1 MTRSELIAKD
11 LLKIKA
17 VFFRPNEP
25 FTWASGIKS
34 PIYCDNRLTLTDVA
48 VRTDVENGLAE
59 LVKEEYPEAEVLMGT
74 STAGIAHAAITA
86 QILGM
91 PMGYVRTGSKDHGR
105 KNQIEGKLEKGQKV
119 VVVEDLISTAG
130 SCVDVVNVL
139 REAGAEEIYAD
150 AFTGTKKHR
159 PQLDKLL
166 KVIQNGDKVVVTKL
180 DRIARSATQGIALID
195 MMLDKGVTVH
205 ILNMGIMDNTPTGRL
220 IRTIMLAFA
229 EFERDM
235 IVERTQEGKAIAK
248 QKDDFKEGRPR
259 ISKIK
264 IDHALSLLDE
274 GYSYKQVERMTGIST
289 ATLARR
295 KRERL
300 LEEDS

>member
-1 MTRSELIAKD
+1 
-11 LLKIKA
+11 
-17 VFFRPNEP
+17 
-25 FTWASGIKS
+25 
-34 PIYCDNRLTLTDVA
+34 
-48 VRTDVENGLAE
+48 
-59 LVKEEYPEAEVLMGT
+59 
-74 STAGIAHAAITA
+74 
-86 QILGM
+86 
-91 PMGYVRTGSKDHGR
+91 
-105 KNQIEGKLEKGQKV
+105 
-119 VVVEDLISTAG
+119 
-130 SCVDVVNVL
+130 
-139 REAGAEEIYAD
+139 
-150 AFTGTKKHR
+150 
-159 PQLDKLL
+159 
-166 KVIQNGDKVVVTKL
+166 
-180 DRIARSATQGIALID
+180 

-295 KRERL
+295 KRRTAFGRGFL
-300 LEEDS
+300 VSIKLFSFYYKNITVYHYTMHYYNRKKRI